1 MAVQHTPWKNY
12 NTGQYFQVKRDQIV
26 NLAIDFR
33 NFLSV
38 TDFINFA
45 DLRFTT
51 TSSDLV
57 ITAQAVNNNYAD
69 GYTKRH
75 IAQCI
80 VQAEAV
86 GTHPVKLKCTTN
98 EGLTIVKHFD
108 VRAVE

>member
-12 NTGQYFQVKRDQIV
+12 NTGEYFEVKLDQIV

-33 NFLSV
+33 HFLSA
-38 TDFINFA
+38 TDFINYA

-80 VQAEAV
+80 VRADAV
-86 GTHPVKLKCTTN
+86 GIHPIKLKCTTN